1 MSFFNLSLYWHC
13 KSQRFIGFLFCFVFI
28 NTYHCQ
34 HRQTAPGLIK
44 VEEMQALLQP
54 RMFSVYL
61 LLLNLNSLFNKAGKE
76 MLLFSHKIVPGNEFV
91 VIQFHLGSSGWS
103 TYWTSAIIKAVV
115 ILHVDGSRLGSLGG
129 GTPCPQDC
137 CPQVSCQP
145 VVLSCWKGCWAPFL
159 LTGFCAMDAYRNGQ
173 KPFFFI
179 EAATPLYP
187 GVMHK
192 ALYVQVCG
200 MGPHHL
206 KFLSVLSGL
215 EWRGSAHHLG
225 IIVPLL

>member
-1 MSFFNLSLYWHC
+1 MSSGLLS
-13 KSQRFIGFLFCFVFI
+13 S
-28 NTYHCQ
+28 
-34 HRQTAPGLIK
+34 GL
-44 VEEMQALLQP
+44 MSACCALLLEG
-54 RMFSVYL
+54 V
-61 LLLNLNSLFNKAGKE
+61 
-76 MLLFSHKIVPGNEFV
+76 
-91 VIQFHLGSSGWS
+91 LGSFLAHW
-103 TYWTSAIIKAVV
+103 
-115 ILHVDGSRLGSLGG
+115 
-129 GTPCPQDC
+129 
-137 CPQVSCQP
+137 
-145 VVLSCWKGCWAPFL
+145 VLCYGCLQEWAEAF
-159 LTGFCAMDAYRNGQ
+159 
-173 KPFFFI
+173 FFFI